1 MSFGEN
7 VGYYRKELKITQE
20 ELADRLFVS
29 RQTVSRWETDSTFPD
44 VEMLVRLCD
53 LFGCD
58 MDTLVRGDAK
68 SQMKDDAPDRE
79 ATLDRYDKH
88 MSRFALFISLGVA
101 FVLFGVAMLM
111 LILALGGGE
120 VLGVVALLGCVTVS
134 VADFIATGIIHS
146 NFMRE
151 NPRMFDYPEERRKRF
166 SRKMPLLITAATVIV
181 LLGVIMLI
189 LMCGKEGYAPSGFT
203 VPAWELFS
211 ATLFMLL
218 IAVSVFIYVYT
229 GITYSKYDVKEYN
242 KSCVKEGY
250 AEDTSNEEERKREKL
265 SERISSVIMM
275 TATVTFLLCGAI
287 GGFWHPAWVA
297 FPVGGILCGIVS
309 VILESKNKKG

>member
-134 VADFIATGIIHS
+134 VAD
-146 NFMRE
+146 
-151 NPRMFDYPEERRKRF
+151 
-166 SRKMPLLITAATVIV
+166 
-181 LLGVIMLI
+181 
-189 LMCGKEGYAPSGFT
+189 
-203 VPAWELFS
+203 
-211 ATLFMLL
+211 
-218 IAVSVFIYVYT
+218 
-229 GITYSKYDVKEYN
+229 
-242 KSCVKEGY
+242 
-250 AEDTSNEEERKREKL
+250 
-265 SERISSVIMM
+265 
-275 TATVTFLLCGAI
+275 
-287 GGFWHPAWVA
+287 
-297 FPVGGILCGIVS
+297 
-309 VILESKNKKG
+309 